1 MLTLV
6 NVLSTFNSFV
16 LKIGRGFGAVA
27 IGLMVVVIL
36 LQVFFRYVLN
46 SALPWPDEA
55 ARFLMLWMTA
65 LIAPSAYRA
74 GGFVAIDT
82 INVLLS
88 EKVGRI
94 LSLALLLISLVVLI
108 VAFQLSQKH
117 VNSGW
122 LFASSTLKIPLH
134 LIGMEAVKVKLAWM
148 YMSIA
153 VGIVLLISVN
163 VELVLKNLLVLI
175 NPSAQEQLAEAPA
188 PSAGAQA
195 PSAEGQEATST
206 NKPAGE

>member
-1 MLTLV
+1 MLLLLKLLGSV
-6 NVLSTFNSFV
+6 NSYVLR
-16 LKIGRGFGAVA
+16 LGRAFGAVA
-27 IGLMVVVIL
+27 IALMVVVIL

-82 INVLLS
+82 LHTLIPHRIAQLLTLLLLL
-88 EKVGRI
+88 V
-94 LSLALLLISLVVLI
+94 ALLVLVVG
-108 VAFQLSQKH
+108 FQLAQKH

-122 LFASSTLKIPLH
+122 LFSSSTLRIPLN
-134 LIGMEAVKVKLAWM
+134 LIGLEAIKVKLAWM

-153 VGIVLLISVN
+153 VGMALLIVVN
-163 VELVLKNLLVLI
+163 VELVLKSFILFVWPDTDLQLSE
-175 NPSAQEQLAEAPA
+175 PQKSAVNDQ
-188 PSAGAQA
+188 G
-195 PSAEGQEATST
+195 
-206 NKPAGE
+206 GE

>member
-1 MLTLV
+1 MILV
-6 NVLSTFNSFV
+6 NALGTINSFV
-16 LKIGRGFGAVA
+16 LRIGRGFGAVA

-88 EKVGRI
+88 ERVGRI
-94 LSLALLLISLVVLI
+94 LSLALLLISLLVLI

-122 LFASSTLKIPLH
+122 LFASSTLKIPLN

-163 VELVLKNLLVLI
+163 VELVLKNVLLLI
-175 NPSAQEQLAEAPA
+175 NPSAQDQLEDSAPTTSGAEQQQTTASPNR
-188 PSAGAQA
+188 PS
-195 PSAEGQEATST
+195 
-206 NKPAGE
+206 GE

>member
-1 MLTLV
+1 MILV
-6 NVLSTFNSFV
+6 NALGTINSFV
-16 LKIGRGFGAVA
+16 LRIGRGFGAVA

-82 INVLLS
+82 INVVLS
-88 EKVGRI
+88 ERVGRI
-94 LSLALLLISLVVLI
+94 LSLVLLLISLLVLI

-122 LFASSTLKIPLH
+122 LFASSTLKIPLN

-163 VELVLKNLLVLI
+163 VELVLKNVLLLI
-175 NPSAQEQLAEAPA
+175 NPSAQDQLEDSAPTTSGAEQQQTTASPNR
-188 PSAGAQA
+188 PS
-195 PSAEGQEATST
+195 
-206 NKPAGE
+206 GE

>member
-1 MLTLV
+1 MLTLA
-6 NVLSTFNSFV
+6 NKLGAINSFV

-65 LIAPSAYRA
+65 LIAPSAYRS

-88 EKVGRI
+88 ERVGRI
-94 LSLALLLISLVVLI
+94 LSLALLLISLLVLI

-122 LFASSTLKIPLH
+122 LFSSSTLKIPLH
-134 LIGMEAVKVKLAWM
+134 LIGMEVIKVKLAWM

-163 VELVLKNLLVLI
+163 VELVLKNLLLLI
-175 NPSAQEQLAEAPA
+175 NSSAREQLAEAEA
-188 PSAGAQA
+188 PNAEKQDSTSPNR
-195 PSAEGQEATST
+195 PS
-206 NKPAGE
+206 GE

>member
-1 MLTLV
+1 MMILV
-6 NVLSTFNSFV
+6 NALGTINSFV
-16 LKIGRGFGAVA
+16 LRIGRGFGAVA

-88 EKVGRI
+88 ERVGRI
-94 LSLALLLISLVVLI
+94 LSLALLLISLLVLI

-122 LFASSTLKIPLH
+122 LFASSTLKIPLN
-134 LIGMEAVKVKLAWM
+134 LIGMEAIKVKLAWM

-163 VELVLKNLLVLI
+163 VELVLKNVLLLI
-175 NPSAQEQLAEAPA
+175 NPSAQDQLEDSAPTTSGAEQQQTTASP
-188 PSAGAQA
+188 
-195 PSAEGQEATST
+195 
-206 NKPAGE
+206 K